1 MLIPTLCSMA
11 SPYAKA
17 PAPASRVR
25 QNERSP
31 WIDLMIAWEFA
42 LVGLAAG
49 FAAGYL
55 GIGGGFIVVPALL
68 MIFSRNPETASMA
81 GHLAVGTSLATM
93 LATSL
98 SSIIAHHRRGAVRW
112 DTFQRLAPGLLLGAA
127 AGAWIAG
134 QVSTR
139 ALSLVVAVVAALAG
153 LQLLLFRAPERS
165 GSLPG
170 SAGSTIV
177 GGMIGAVSSLVG
189 IGGGA
194 ITAPWLMW
202 HGVRA
207 QQAVATAAACGY
219 PIALA
224 GTAGFIAV
232 GWAATASGPGR
243 LGYVHLDAFL
253 GIALFSVLS
262 APVGAWAV
270 HKSPP
275 HRVRRAFGVF
285 LLFVAGRILFQAG

>member
-1 MLIPTLCSMA
+1 MDPVIG
-11 SPYAKA
+11 
-17 PAPASRVR
+17 
-25 QNERSP
+25 
-31 WIDLMIAWEFA
+31 WEFA
-42 LVGLAAG
+42 VIGLVAG

-55 GIGGGFIVVPALL
+55 GIGGGFVVVPALL
-68 MIFSRNPETASMA
+68 LIFSRNPETASLA

-98 SSIIAHHRRGAVRW
+98 SSILAHHRRGAVRW
-112 DTFQRLAPGLLLGAA
+112 DTFRRLAPGLLLGAA

-139 ALSLVVAVVAALAG
+139 VLSLVVAVVAALAG
-153 LQLLLFRAPERS
+153 LQLLLFKAPERS
-165 GSLPG
+165 GTLPG
-170 SAGSTIV
+170 TAGSTAV
-177 GGMIGAVSSLVG
+177 GSVIGAISSLVG

-232 GWAATASGPGR
+232 GWAEAAGPGR
-243 LGYVHLDAFL
+243 LGYVHVGAFV
-253 GIALFSVLS
+253 GIAVFSVLA

-285 LLFVAGRILFQAG
+285 LLLVAGRILYQAG